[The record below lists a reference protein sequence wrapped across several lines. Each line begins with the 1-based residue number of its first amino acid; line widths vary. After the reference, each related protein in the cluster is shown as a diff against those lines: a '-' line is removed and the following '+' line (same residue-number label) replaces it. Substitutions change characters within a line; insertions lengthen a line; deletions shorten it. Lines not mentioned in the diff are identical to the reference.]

1 MMATEKE
8 YRDWAK
14 NPHGSAEI
22 ARHNDIMTVLQAIL
36 VELKKASEHN
46 EPRGWPKFTPSI

>member
-1 MMATEKE
+1 MATEKE